1 MPAPIPSRAASAPA
15 LLPPLTVRATP
26 AITSNASS
34 SRVAVSASFRIRRA
48 STATITG
55 AV

>member
-1 MPAPIPSRAASAPA
+1 MPAASPMRAASAPA
-15 LLPPLTVRATP
+15 LLPPVTVSATP
-26 AITSNASS
+26 NITSTASAT
-34 SRVAVSASFRIRRA
+34 RVGVSASLRITRA